1 MATKSQYRL
10 FAKIAPDPQRPSH
23 QVRVRF
29 DPKQP
34 EAEPILLMLERT
46 PFGETRTMVAQA
58 LRIGAAA
65 RFGEEPLSP
74 PPPARKKPFGSRR
87 FVAVRR
93 EEDSPRS
100 REDVYTIYDPRQPW
114 NRHLE
119 AIVARCEWGET
130 NKTMLELLLHGLRA
144 MGYTRAGPGAASQA
158 AAAQPAAGSA
168 ASEAPTAASSPTP
181 QPARRQPGSVTI
193 GVDPTQAQP
202 RPTSPAVNS
211 LIRGAGRRPDQ
222 G

>member
-1 MATKSQYRL
+1 MPTKSQYRL

-46 PFGETRTMVAQA
+46 PFGETRTVVAQA

-74 PPPARKKPFGSRR
+74 PPPTRKKPFGSRR

-119 AIVARCEWGET
+119 AIVSRCEWGET
-130 NKTMLELLLHGLRA
+130 NRTMLELLLNGLRV
-144 MGYTRAGPGAASQA
+144 MGYTRSVQASQGA
-158 AAAQPAAGSA
+158 SEEPAA
-168 ASEAPTAASSPTP
+168 PHPNPP
-181 QPARRQPGSVTI
+181 QPARRQPASVTI

-202 RPTSPAVNS
+202 RQPAPAINT
-211 LIRGAGRRPDQ
+211 LIRGAARRGEP